1 MSNGPVLAILTAVL
15 FSNAA
20 GETRWMG
27 DAPHS
32 ARIGVFLNFDR
43 DPSQSLV
50 QAMEREV
57 GAVLAETG
65 ARFSWLNLNTDLQ
78 TETFD
83 DLAVLRFQ
91 GSCRTEAPSRPS
103 FPLAAPITLA
113 STDVSSDSVG
123 SYGSVLCDQ
132 IKTHISGMLDAPELR
147 ERETL
152 LGRALGRVVAHEL
165 YHMLAKTEE
174 HTVGGITK
182 ALQTPFDLVRENFHL
197 DKQALQWLRQR
208 LKITKATTFREGPKA
223 PSEPRP

>member
-1 MSNGPVLAILTAVL
+1 MSNGLALAVLTAAL

-27 DAPHS
+27 DAPRS
-32 ARIGVFLNFDR
+32 ARIGVFLDFDH

-57 GAVLAETG
+57 GSVLAATG
-65 ARFSWLNLNTDLQ
+65 AQFSWLKLNADLQ

-91 GSCRTEAPSRPS
+91 GSCRTEAPSRQI
-103 FPLAAPITLA
+103 FPRAERITLA
-113 STDVSSDSVG
+113 SADLSSDSVT

-132 IKTHISGMLDAPELR
+132 IKTHISGLLDAPELR
-147 ERETL
+147 DRETV

-165 YHMLAKTEE
+165 YHILAKTEE

-182 ALQTPFDLVRENFHL
+182 ALQTPLDLVRENFHL
-197 DKQALQWLRQR
+197 DRQALQWLRQR
-208 LKITKATTFREGPKA
+208 LQITKAVSFQHALKTDR
-223 PSEPRP
+223 